1 MKVLFYLFLI
11 LIMVIPLLS
20 ENLLGKKSRLAIY
33 KLFHSG
39 LSANTS
45 KEEKISTTG
54 RSFSNSKTKTMEEDF
69 DESENSDEEQENEE
83 LEEDA

>member
-1 MKVLFYLFLI
+1 MKALFHLFLI
-11 LIMVIPLLS
+11 LLLIIPLLS
-20 ENLLGKKSRLAIY
+20 ENLLGRKSRLAIY
-33 KLFHSG
+33 KIFHSG

-45 KEEKISTTG
+45 KEDKISTTG
-54 RSFSNSKTKTMEEDF
+54 RSFSNSKAKTMEEDF